1 MLKPLCALPQKHD
14 FTLFLL
20 SVEIKPKGKHK
31 ECRNNISGM
40 TGADFSLWMTIL
52 HSELWNRKEQSALRP
67 EELEFSQRPVSS
79 SVVFVMYQFTV
90 PIWLQS
96 AGGSNTCLIILSL
109 MLGLG

>member
-1 MLKPLCALPQKHD
+1 
-14 FTLFLL
+14 
-20 SVEIKPKGKHK
+20 
-31 ECRNNISGM
+31 M

-67 EELEFSQRPVSS
+67 EELEFSQRPVGS

-96 AGGSNTCLIILSL
+96 AGGVKYLPDYSLPDAGFRIIRDTFAFSS
-109 MLGLG
+109 